1 VAVKLLCDEMLAR
14 LGRWLRAAGY
24 DTLIAESAS
33 DDRILLETA
42 LADGR
47 VLLTRDRNL
56 ASRANTSVH
65 VIHLD
70 SDGVPAQAQELK
82 CRLNVD
88 WQHDPFTRCV
98 VDNTPLRVAD
108 DHEARKVPPKARAL
122 GGAVSA
128 CPTCGRLYWQGSH
141 HRRMA
146 QRLKSW
152 QRAEPWA

>member
-1 VAVKLLCDEMLAR
+1 MTVRLLCDEMLVR

-24 DTLIAESAS
+24 DTLIAECAS

-56 ASRANTSVH
+56 ASRANTPVR
-65 VIHLD
+65 VIHMD

-82 CRLNVD
+82 CRLNVC

-98 VDNTPLRVAD
+98 VDNTPLRAAD
-108 DHEARKVPPKARAL
+108 VHEARKIPPNARAL
-122 GGAVSA
+122 AGAVSA
-128 CPTCGRLYWQGSH
+128 CPTCGRL
-141 HRRMA
+141 
-146 QRLKSW
+146 
-152 QRAEPWA
+152 